1 MGGPMMWRGR
11 ELEDRVVLGAGLVGG
26 RSQWSG
32 GGGAL
37 MGHVVLGAGLWLC
50 WGRGLDGWGQWC

>member
-1 MGGPMMWRGR
+1 MMWRGR